1 MNSHLLNSH
10 LDRHPA
16 AGAAVHGIDALAAAG
31 RRALAAAYAWNRR
44 RHDRRTLA
52 ELDDHLLR
60 DIGIDRHQALV
71 EASKPFWEA

>member
-16 AGAAVHGIDALAAAG
+16 AGAAG

-44 RHDRRTLA
+44 RHERRTLA